1 MMNGIENYFV
11 LGLVTLP
18 PQSQSIN
25 LKLPFLKQ
33 IEVSG
38 ICELYPI
45 LNAAPNVD
53 YMIIY
58 FDCLKTLLD
67 DESTCQLLQTQIIRL
82 NIIDWVDVKSDLLQ
96 RVSHVFSSL
105 CHIVITMKDSTVLID
120 DFVLTI
126 LSLWKGKS
134 RLSVDVKGSI
144 SEENKANLRQWLT
157 THSHIMID
165 DSFAVECN
173 DNWFDLWF

>member
-1 MMNGIENYFV
+1 
-11 LGLVTLP
+11 
-18 PQSQSIN
+18 
-25 LKLPFLKQ
+25 
-33 IEVSG
+33 
-38 ICELYPI
+38 
-45 LNAAPNVD
+45 
-53 YMIIY
+53 
-58 FDCLKTLLD
+58 
-67 DESTCQLLQTQIIRL
+67 
-82 NIIDWVDVKSDLLQ
+82 
-96 RVSHVFSSL
+96 
-105 CHIVITMKDSTVLID
+105 MKDSTVLID

-157 THSHIMID
+157 THSHIMVD